1 MKNFHGFVFIVLS
14 FVLFSCSKAN
24 TSDVEYSTAL
34 DLSEEFLQIG
44 NLHNEGV
51 DYAYREI
58 RSHYSETKDNGSEVL
73 SKNEL
78 LEIALAAL
86 YDYCGNVL
94 PLPYDTRTT
103 DDVNG
108 NQTIDAEIEVYF
120 ERIKTFFAE
129 NPEMSSSELIDELNA
144 VNNMALVQLSDT
156 SKIHAVFSGTA
167 TCYSSYN
174 YWKENHKK
182 WIIALNYPELL
193 DEYTDEELNAL
204 VPGEYGFV
212 LPWTKS
218 KISELWQ
225 KVKDT
230 VSDWWN
236 NGGKEIVYADGKGAA
251 IGAMAGA
258 MVGGAGAGPGAVAG
272 GASASISEAIDQW
285 KK

>member
-1 MKNFHGFVFIVLS
+1 M
-14 FVLFSCSKAN
+14 
-24 TSDVEYSTAL
+24 
-34 DLSEEFLQIG
+34 
-44 NLHNEGV
+44 
-51 DYAYREI
+51 
-58 RSHYSETKDNGSEVL
+58 
-73 SKNEL
+73 
-78 LEIALAAL
+78 
-86 YDYCGNVL
+86 VL
-94 PLPYDTRTT
+94 PEPFLPHKA
-103 DDVNG
+103 VKVPG
-108 NQTIDAEIEVYF
+108 
-120 ERIKTFFAE
+120 KSFAE

-236 NGGKEIVYADGKGAA
+236 NGGKEIVYADGRGAA